1 MIFRGVGVWRIVIL
15 VGVIHF
21 VGVAIFSL
29 VHVTTR
35 KEIPGEACVDT
46 DVSTALDDGFVTVFL

>member
-1 MIFRGVGVWRIVIL
+1 M
-15 VGVIHF
+15 VGVIQF